1 MTFTFTDF
9 SSIGFQSLNQIINS
23 MASIFSRQVTKM
35 KIFVEQ
41 MLYFPDVTLD
51 TQNKPMKTII
61 LKKLKIM
68 SFKDPG

>member
-1 MTFTFTDF
+1 
-9 SSIGFQSLNQIINS
+9 